1 MIQKQV
7 HRSSRVDELGVWMG
21 GDIKTCES
29 NVDEDAMDEGKYIK
43 MHWEI
48 QRQRQRGFEIK

>member
-43 MHWEI
+43 MH
-48 QRQRQRGFEIK
+48 